1 MILSYDKKEEGKDYN
16 TNSIFETIKKWEKV
30 CTYDGSCHAYPP

>member
-1 MILSYDKKEEGKDYN
+1 MTKKKKGWGDYN
-16 TNSIFETIKKWEKV
+16 TNSILETIKKWKKV